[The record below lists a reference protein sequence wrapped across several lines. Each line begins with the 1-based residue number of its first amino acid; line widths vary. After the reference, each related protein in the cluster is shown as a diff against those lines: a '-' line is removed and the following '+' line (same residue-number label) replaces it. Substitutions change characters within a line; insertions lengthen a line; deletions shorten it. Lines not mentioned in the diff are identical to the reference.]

1 MRIAVVAPSL
11 DIVGGQSI
19 QAEALC
25 AGLRG
30 AGYEVDFVPVNPRFP
45 RGLGWVRRCPYAR
58 TMLNQALYLPSLH
71 RLREAD
77 VVHVFSASYWSFL
90 IAVAPALLA
99 ARRFGKRILLNY
111 HSGEAEDHLERWGAL
126 VHPWLALA
134 HEIVV
139 PSEYLRA
146 VFARYGYPARAV
158 PNLVD
163 TTRFQYR
170 DRMPP
175 HARFL
180 SARNLE
186 PYYRVDVTL
195 EAFALVRE
203 RFPSATLTIAG
214 DGSERGR
221 LVRRAA
227 ALGER
232 GIRFVGRVN
241 PAEMPR
247 LYEGADVFV
256 NSSIVDNQP
265 LSVLEAFAAGLPVV
279 STATGDIAALVRDGE
294 TGLVV
299 PSDDPSATAK
309 ALTVVLEYPV
319 RALRMARQARSEVE
333 AFTWSRLREQWAA
346 AYAGVPA

>member
-19 QAEALC
+19 QAHALC
-25 AGLRG
+25 AGLRQ
-30 AGYEVDFVPVNPRFP
+30 AGYEVDFIPVNPQFP
-45 RGLGWVRRCPYAR
+45 RGLRWVRRWPYAR
-58 TMLNQALYLPSLH
+58 TALNQSLYVPSLR
-71 RLREAD
+71 RLRDAD

-99 ARRFGKRILLNY
+99 ARHYGKRILLNY
-111 HSGEAEDHLERWGAL
+111 HSGEAEDHLARWGAL

-146 VFARYGYPARAV
+146 VFVRHGYPARAV
-158 PNLVD
+158 PNIVD
-163 TTRFQYR
+163 TTRFIYR

-175 HARFL
+175 RARFL
-180 SARNLE
+180 SARNLD
-186 PYYRVDVTL
+186 PYYRVDVTID
-195 EAFALVRE
+195 AFALVRE
-203 RFPSATLTIAG
+203 RFPEATLTIAG
-214 DGSERGR
+214 DGSERAR
-221 LVRRAA
+221 LRRRVA
-227 ALGER
+227 ALGDR
-232 GIRFVGRVN
+232 GIRFLGRVN
-241 PAEMPR
+241 PADMPA
-247 LYEGADVFV
+247 LYAAADVFV
-256 NSSIVDNQP
+256 NSSVVDNQP

-299 PSDDPSATAK
+299 PPEDPAATAK
-309 ALTVVLEYPV
+309 ALAVILEYPV
-319 RALRMARQARSEVE
+319 RALRMARQARSEVQ
-333 AFTWSRLREQWAA
+333 AYTWARLREQWAA

>member
-11 DIVGGQSI
+11 EIVGGQSI
-19 QAEALC
+19 QAHALC
-25 AGLRG
+25 AGLRQ
-30 AGYEVDFVPVNPRFP
+30 AGYEVDFIPVNPRFP
-45 RGLGWVRRCPYAR
+45 RGLRWVRRWPYAR
-58 TMLNQALYLPSLH
+58 TALNQSLYVPSLR
-71 RLREAD
+71 RLRAAD

-111 HSGEAEDHLERWGAL
+111 HSGEAEDHLARWGAL

-146 VFARYGYPARAV
+146 VFVRHGYPARAV
-158 PNLVD
+158 PNIVD
-163 TTRFQYR
+163 TTRFTYR

-175 HARFL
+175 RARFL
-180 SARNLE
+180 SARNLD
-186 PYYRVDVTL
+186 PYYRVDVTID
-195 EAFALVRE
+195 AFVLVRE
-203 RFPSATLTIAG
+203 RFPEATLTIAG
-214 DGSERGR
+214 DGSERAR
-221 LVRRAA
+221 LMRRAA
-227 ALGER
+227 ALGDR
-232 GIRFVGRVN
+232 GIQFLGRVN
-241 PAEMPR
+241 P
-247 LYEGADVFV
+247 
-256 NSSIVDNQP
+256 P

-299 PSDDPSATAK
+299 PPEDPAATAK
-309 ALTVVLEYPV
+309 ALAVILEYPV

-333 AFTWSRLREQWAA
+333 AYTWARLREQWAA
-346 AYAGVPA
+346 AYAGVAA

>member
-1 MRIAVVAPSL
+1 
-11 DIVGGQSI
+11 
-19 QAEALC
+19 
-25 AGLRG
+25 
-30 AGYEVDFVPVNPRFP
+30 
-45 RGLGWVRRCPYAR
+45 
-58 TMLNQALYLPSLH
+58 
-71 RLREAD
+71 
-77 VVHVFSASYWSFL
+77 
-90 IAVAPALLA
+90 
-99 ARRFGKRILLNY
+99 LNY

-146 VFARYGYPARAV
+146 VFARHGYPARTVANV
-158 PNLVD
+158 VD
-163 TTRFQYR
+163 TRRFRYR

-175 HARFL
+175 YARFL

-203 RFPSATLTIAG
+203 RFPAATLTIAG
-214 DGSERGR
+214 DGRERSR
-221 LVRRAA
+221 LVRRTAV
-227 ALGER
+227 LGER
-232 GIRFVGRVN
+232 GIHFVGRVD
-241 PAEMPR
+241 PAEMPA
-247 LYEGADVFV
+247 LYEAADVFV
-256 NSSIVDNQP
+256 NSSVVDNQP

-299 PSDDPSATAK
+299 PPGDPAAVAK
-309 ALTVVLEYPV
+309 ALTFVLEYPV

-333 AFTWSRLREQWAA
+333 AFTWARLGDQWAA
-346 AYAGVPA
+346 AYAGGPA